1 MIAAILLLSQAQ
13 TYKTEK
19 AIPYRTEAVQTATMR
34 QRCKLDIYY
43 PVGKKDF
50 STVIWFH
57 GGGLTGGDRGIPQ
70 DLMDQGIAV
79 IAPSYRLSPTDKAP
93 AYIEDAAAAAA
104 WTFNNIAKYG
114 GSTKNVFVSGHS
126 AGGYL
131 ASMITLDKKWLGKY
145 KIDPDQFAG
154 LIPFSGQAITHYT
167 IRAERGIKDTTAVVD
182 DLAPLNHV
190 RKDCPP
196 TLLLTADRN
205 KELLGRYEEV
215 AYFWRMFQLVGHP
228 DCQILEMQGYDHGS
242 VPYPGFPI
250 MVGWMNK
257 HRK

>member
-1 MIAAILLLSQAQ
+1 MIAAILLLAQAQ

-19 AIPYRTEAVQTATMR
+19 AIPYRTESVQTATMR
-34 QRCKLDIYY
+34 QRCRLDIYY

-57 GGGLTGGDRGIPQ
+57 GGGLTGGDRDIPKE
-70 DLMDQGIAV
+70 LMDKGIAV
-79 IAPSYRLSPTDKAP
+79 IAPNYRLSPADKAP
-93 AYIEDAAAAAA
+93 SYIEDAAAAAA
-104 WTFNNIAKYG
+104 WTFNNIEKFG
-114 GSTKNVFVSGHS
+114 GSTKNIFVSGHS

-131 ASMITLDKKWLGKY
+131 ASMITLDKRWLAKY

-167 IRAERGIKDTTAVVD
+167 IRAERGIKDTTAVID

-190 RKDCPP
+190 RKDSPP
-196 TLLLTADRN
+196 VLLLTADRN

-215 AYFWRMFQLVGHP
+215 AYFWRMFQLVNHP
-228 DCQILEMQGYDHGS
+228 DCQILEMQGYDHGGM
-242 VPYPGFPI
+242 PYPGFPI

-257 HRK
+257 HRR